1 MNMNETQ
8 YIHPP
13 VHVPGVIVEMP
24 LATVGVLG
32 IGGVVSTTKGAA
44 VVADGVAVV
53 AGAGHAVRVA
63 GEAEPGQ
70 GEAHHRAQLLPES
83 LCRRK
88 PLEMDNKDLRKSV
101 ESVSFGAFSSHLA
114 SLTTL
119 KVTNESCMLQTF
131 PNASS

>member
-1 MNMNETQ
+1 MNINETQ
-8 YIHPP
+8 YLDPA
-13 VHVPGVIVEMP
+13 VAVPGVIVEMP

-32 IGGVVSTTKGAA
+32 IGGVVSAAQGAA

-70 GEAHHRAQLLPES
+70 GEAHHRTKLLPES

-88 PLEMDNKDLRKSV
+88 PLEMDNKDLRKPV
-101 ESVSFGAFSSHLA
+101 QSVSLGAFSSHLA
-114 SLTTL
+114 SLTSL
-119 KVTNESCMLQTF
+119 KVTNESCML
-131 PNASS
+131 

>member
-1 MNMNETQ
+1 M
-8 YIHPP
+8 P
-13 VHVPGVIVEMP
+13 VPGVIVEMP

-32 IGGVVSTTKGAA
+32 IGGVVTTAQGAA

-63 GEAEPGQ
+63 GQAEPRQ
-70 GEAHHRAQLLPES
+70 GEAHHRTQLLTES

-101 ESVSFGAFSSHLA
+101 QSVSLGAFSSRLA

-119 KVTNESCMLQTF
+119 KVTNESCMLQIILI
-131 PNASS
+131 ASS